1 LLIHLTVTKEW
12 FLAIAALTGVA
23 LSIQKIID
31 INGKLSD
38 AQSDVM
44 KTTGMTK
51 DEVDIEKSFGLLHTR
66 SSRIDLLGIAE
77 QGGRIGIIKKK

>member
-1 LLIHLTVTKEW
+1 MALSAV
-12 FLAIAALTGVA
+12 AALTGVA

-31 INGKLSD
+31 IGSSD

-51 DEVDIEKSFGLLHTR
+51 DEVDELTKSFGLLHT
-66 SSRIDLLGIAE
+66 SFF
-77 QGGRIGIIKKK
+77 

>member
-1 LLIHLTVTKEW
+1 VGVQELLNHLLVLLLINLTVPRMA
-12 FLAIAALTGVA
+12 LAAVAALTGVA

-44 KTTGMTK
+44 KTM
-51 DEVDIEKSFGLLHTR
+51 R
-66 SSRIDLLGIAE
+66 
-77 QGGRIGIIKKK
+77 

>member
-1 LLIHLTVTKEW
+1 MA
-12 FLAIAALTGVA
+12 LAAVAALTGVA

-51 DEVDIEKSFGLLHTR
+51 DEVDELTKSFGLLHTPFF
-66 SSRIDLLGIAE
+66 
-77 QGGRIGIIKKK
+77 

>member
-1 LLIHLTVTKEW
+1 
-12 FLAIAALTGVA
+12 LTGVA

-44 KTTGMTK
+44 KTTGT
-51 DEVDIEKSFGLLHTR
+51 DEVDELTKSFGLLHTLV
-66 SSRIDLLGIAE
+66 LLE
-77 QGGRIGIIKKK
+77 

>member
-1 LLIHLTVTKEW
+1 MV
-12 FLAIAALTGVA
+12 LAAVAALTGVA

-31 INGKLSD
+31 INGKLD

-51 DEVDIEKSFGLLHTR
+51 DEVDELTKSFGLLHTSR

-77 QGGRIGIIKKK
+77 QGRIGIAKEEIGRLRKCYE

>member
-1 LLIHLTVTKEW
+1 VGQNCSIIYW
-12 FLAIAALTGVA
+12 FLADTFNRYQGMALSAVAALTGVA

-31 INGKLSD
+31 IGSSD

-51 DEVDIEKSFGLLHTR
+51 DEVDELTKSFGLLHT
-66 SSRIDLLGIAE
+66 SFF
-77 QGGRIGIIKKK
+77 

>member
-1 LLIHLTVTKEW
+1 LVLLLIHLTVTKEW
-12 FLAIAALTGVA
+12 PAAAALTGVA

-51 DEVDIEKSFGLLHTR
+51 DEVDELTKSFGLLHTFF
-66 SSRIDLLGIAE
+66 
-77 QGGRIGIIKKK
+77 

>member
-1 LLIHLTVTKEW
+1 LQR
-12 FLAIAALTGVA
+12 LTGVA

-51 DEVDIEKSFGLLHTR
+51 DEVDELTNHLVYFALL
-66 SSRIDLLGIAE
+66 E
-77 QGGRIGIIKKK
+77 

>member
-1 LLIHLTVTKEW
+1 
-12 FLAIAALTGVA
+12 LTGVA

-31 INGKLSD
+31 INGKLD

-51 DEVDIEKSFGLLHTR
+51 DEVDELTKSFGLLHTR
-66 SSRIDLLGIAE
+66 VLLE
-77 QGGRIGIIKKK
+77 

>member
-1 LLIHLTVTKEW
+1 
-12 FLAIAALTGVA
+12 LTGVA

-44 KTTGMTK
+44 KTTGMT
-51 DEVDIEKSFGLLHTR
+51 DEVDELTKSFGLLHTR
-66 SSRIDLLGIAE
+66 CSSRIDLLGIAE